1 MSEHKTLSSGLEP
14 FNWAWGFNRYGSFE
28 MVCRISYMISTGS
41 PRGSMLMG
49 ARVSHH
55 HLLVPRVGVSGHKNT
70 DLRKS
75 QYCRLP
81 RRNYPESP
89 RYHYVIME
97 LGPRRPSV
105 FFWFRGPKS

>member
-1 MSEHKTLSSGLEP
+1 MSEHKTLSSGLVLEP

-55 HLLVPRVGVSGHKNT
+55 HMLVPRVRVSGHKKLTYANRNT
-70 DLRKS
+70 VDCPDAITQRV
-75 QYCRLP
+75 
-81 RRNYPESP
+81 
-89 RYHYVIME
+89 HVIIM
-97 LGPRRPSV
+97 SS
-105 FFWFRGPKS
+105 WN